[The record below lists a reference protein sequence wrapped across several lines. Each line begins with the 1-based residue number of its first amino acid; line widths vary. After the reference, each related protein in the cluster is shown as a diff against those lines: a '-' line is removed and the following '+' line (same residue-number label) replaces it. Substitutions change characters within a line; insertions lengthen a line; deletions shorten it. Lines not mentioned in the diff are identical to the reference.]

1 MSLILV
7 GLNHNTA
14 PIEVREQ
21 LSVDRNGEGELVGEL
36 LKLSGVRGASI
47 LSTCNRVETIVS
59 AESEES
65 IEPIVDVLTRRAM
78 MDRASVEES
87 IYILRNGEVVKHL
100 FRVASGLDSMI
111 LGEPQ
116 IGGQVRNAYHRAQE
130 LHATDPILNQLF
142 DATLRVAKKVR
153 TDTGIGEHAV
163 SVPFAAI
170 ELARKIFGNLE
181 GLSVL
186 LVGAGEIG
194 ELTAQH
200 LNGYGTKKVFVANR
214 AHGRA
219 VELAARFGG
228 EAILFDSLEEHL
240 LTCEIVIASTAA
252 PHYLIR
258 SEHVKAALAR
268 RRRGSLF
275 LIDLS
280 VPRNI
285 DPEIAEIEGAFLYN
299 IDDLREVADSNRER
313 RQVKAASGEE
323 IVEREVDGFMRRL
336 ASHDAVPTILELQ
349 EKLDEIRTMELEK
362 CLRRLGPITTEQQ
375 QAIESLSTAI
385 INKVL
390 HYPII
395 RLKETAA
402 SDQPEDRESIRQ
414 QIRRIFGL
422 R

>member
-1 MSLILV
+1 M
-7 GLNHNTA
+7 
-14 PIEVREQ
+14 REQ

>member
-21 LSVDRNGEGELVGEL
+21 LSVDRNGEAELVGEL

-228 EAILFDSLEEHL
+228 EAILLDSLEEHL

-285 DPEIAEIEGAFLYN
+285 DPAIAEIEGAFLYN

-323 IVEREVDGFMRRL
+323 IVEREVDAFMRRL

-362 CLRRLGPITTEQQ
+362 CLRRLGPITT
-375 QAIESLSTAI
+375 
-385 INKVL
+385 
-390 HYPII
+390 
-395 RLKETAA
+395 
-402 SDQPEDRESIRQ
+402 
-414 QIRRIFGL
+414 
-422 R
+422 